1 MMRTISRFW
10 RFFSLGFI
18 VAFVA
23 YLFIRWDPD
32 KVFVGVG
39 IGVAV
44 GLAVAV
50 LAEYARAKLRG
61 DQGVQPER

>member
-1 MMRTISRFW
+1 MKTLSRWW
-10 RFFSLGFI
+10 RVFSLGFI

-39 IGVAV
+39 IGATAGVV
-44 GLAVAV
+44 LAVAM
-50 LAEYARAKLRG
+50 EYARAKLRA
-61 DQGVQPER
+61 DDVPQSNR